1 MKIGY
6 QTDIGQRRKSNQD
19 AVGIFENL
27 KELKLAIVADGMGGH
42 QAGDIA
48 SQQAVADIGSLWE
61 STALHDEEA
70 IIQWLLQVIQKENE
84 VIYERGQSD
93 ASKMG
98 MGTTIVAT
106 VLLTNRKL
114 VLAHVGDSRSYLIR
128 QSGLRQLTEDHSLV
142 NELVKSGELTPEMA
156 KSHPRKNVLV
166 RSLGIPGVV
175 EVDVTTIETEI
186 GDKVLLC
193 SDGLTNMLSDEE
205 LLTVITQP
213 LLPEKIVQ
221 QLIEKANEAGGTDN
235 ITVLLIEISEKE
247 DEARD

>member
-1 MKIGY
+1 M
-6 QTDIGQRRKSNQD
+6 
-19 AVGIFENL
+19 
-27 KELKLAIVADGMGGH
+27 
-42 QAGDIA
+42 
-48 SQQAVADIGSLWE
+48 WE

-142 NELVKSGELTPEMA
+142 NELVKSG
-156 KSHPRKNVLV
+156 N
-166 RSLGIPGVV
+166 
-175 EVDVTTIETEI
+175 
-186 GDKVLLC
+186 
-193 SDGLTNMLSDEE
+193 
-205 LLTVITQP
+205 
-213 LLPEKIVQ
+213 
-221 QLIEKANEAGGTDN
+221 
-235 ITVLLIEISEKE
+235 
-247 DEARD
+247 

>member
-1 MKIGY
+1 M
-6 QTDIGQRRKSNQD
+6 
-19 AVGIFENL
+19 
-27 KELKLAIVADGMGGH
+27 
-42 QAGDIA
+42 
-48 SQQAVADIGSLWE
+48 
-61 STALHDEEA
+61 
-70 IIQWLLQVIQKENE
+70 
-84 VIYERGQSD
+84 
-93 ASKMG
+93 
-98 MGTTIVAT
+98 
-106 VLLTNRKL
+106 
-114 VLAHVGDSRSYLIR
+114 
-128 QSGLRQLTEDHSLV
+128 
-142 NELVKSGELTPEMA
+142 
-156 KSHPRKNVLV
+156 LV

-235 ITVLLIEISEKE
+235 ITALLIEISEKE